1 MRTRSRSKVE
11 LFDHMRLGGLRRKLR
26 LGSGLILFAYI
37 TIHLTNHAL
46 GLISLDAAETGL
58 RIAVAIWHSRLGTG
72 LLYGAAGTHILLAFW
87 SLYERRTFRLPP
99 AELLRIALGLWLPIL
114 LIGHVAATRIAY
126 ELFGSASDYSHVIT
140 NMWVA
145 DAQGRQ
151 LGLLAPGW
159 IHGCL
164 GLHFAFNRWS
174 IYRRLKFLLF
184 AIALLVPVL
193 SALGFVTLGREL
205 IDSPIAAAAA
215 YDYLSPSHAA
225 DRAAIE
231 YLRDVSLAVYFVLVG
246 AVFTARAIRNQI
258 ERGRK
263 RLISI
268 SYPIRTVSVPRGWT
282 VLEASRAFHI
292 PHAAMCGGQAR
303 CSTCR
308 VRVTAGE
315 KFCPPP
321 KEPELATLHQIQ
333 ATRDIRLGC
342 QLRPRGSIS
351 VVPLVQ
357 IEQRNYRP
365 ITPRRS
371 TEREIACLYCD
382 FLNRPSLAENNLPQD
397 VFYAFTRHIETVGD
411 VIRAAGG
418 TLSYV
423 EIDSICGLFGLRS
436 ELKRAAEQALRAG
449 MMIEDALLDLRRSLG
464 DDYAPKIDI
473 AISVHTGPSVVGEIS
488 SPEGPMVIALG
499 PAIDGANALRKVAT
513 QSKVQGMSFAV
524 SAAAYKSAAIEPD
537 IANCKTIRIFDHDEA
552 FACKSLA
559 FLRHALPP
567 VPAATWPSALRRFW
581 AG

>member
-1 MRTRSRSKVE
+1 
-11 LFDHMRLGGLRRKLR
+11 MRLGGLRRKLR

-58 RIAVAIWHSRLGTG
+58 RIAVAIWHNWLGTG

-87 SLYERRTFRLPP
+87 ALYERRTFRLPP

-159 IHGCL
+159 VHGCL
-164 GLHFAFNRWS
+164 GLHFAFNRWP

-184 AIALLVPVL
+184 AIALLMPVL

-215 YDYLSPSHAA
+215 YDYLSPSRAT

-231 YLRDVSLAVYFVLVG
+231 HLRDVSLAIYFVLVG

-292 PHAAMCGGQAR
+292 PHASMCGGQAR

-333 ATRDIRLGC
+333 ASRDIRLAC

-365 ITPRRS
+365 ITPQRS

-382 FLNRPSLAENNLPQD
+382 FLNRSSLAENNLPQD
-397 VFYAFTRHIETVGD
+397 VFYAFTRHIETVGN

-423 EIDSICGLFGLRS
+423 EIDSICGLFGFRS

-464 DDYAPKIDI
+464 DDYAAKIDV
-473 AISVHTGPSVVGEIS
+473 AISVHTGSSVVGEIS

-499 PAIDGANALRKVAT
+499 PAIDGANELRKVAA
-513 QSKVQGMSFAV
+513 QSKVQGVSFAV
-524 SAAAYKSAAIEPD
+524 SAAAHKSAAIEPD
-537 IANCKTIRIFDHDEA
+537 IANCKIIPISDHDEA
-552 FACKSLA
+552 FVCKSLA

-581 AG
+581 AGQTTNLG

>member
-1 MRTRSRSKVE
+1 M
-11 LFDHMRLGGLRRKLR
+11 
-26 LGSGLILFAYI
+26 
-37 TIHLTNHAL
+37 N
-46 GLISLDAAETGL
+46 
-58 RIAVAIWHSRLGTG
+58 
-72 LLYGAAGTHILLAFW
+72 
-87 SLYERRTFRLPP
+87 
-99 AELLRIALGLWLPIL
+99 
-114 LIGHVAATRIAY
+114 
-126 ELFGSASDYSHVIT
+126 
-140 NMWVA
+140 
-145 DAQGRQ
+145 
-151 LGLLAPGW
+151 
-159 IHGCL
+159 HGCL

-231 YLRDVSLAVYFVLVG
+231 YLRDVSLSVYFVLVG

-382 FLNRPSLAENNLPQD
+382 FLNRPSLAENNLPPRR
-397 VFYAFTRHIETVGD
+397 VLCIYASHRD
-411 VIRAAGG
+411 RRRCDPRCWRNAQLCRNRQYLRVIRSAVRVKA
-418 TLSYV
+418 S
-423 EIDSICGLFGLRS
+423 C
-436 ELKRAAEQALRAG
+436 RASSKSRY
-449 MMIEDALLDLRRSLG
+449 
-464 DDYAPKIDI
+464 DD
-473 AISVHTGPSVVGEIS
+473 
-488 SPEGPMVIALG
+488 
-499 PAIDGANALRKVAT
+499 
-513 QSKVQGMSFAV
+513 
-524 SAAAYKSAAIEPD
+524 
-537 IANCKTIRIFDHDEA
+537 
-552 FACKSLA
+552 
-559 FLRHALPP
+559 
-567 VPAATWPSALRRFW
+567 
-581 AG
+581 